1 MKITDVRAIYLR
13 PKEIKERTDSSQD
26 ALIIEV
32 ETDAGIIGYG
42 EVDSCPLV
50 TKAIIE
56 APVSH
61 TLSQGL
67 KGLVVGE
74 DPFEHEKIWHK
85 MYEGTLY
92 CGREGAVIQAMAGI
106 DLALWDIMGKALDQP
121 VYKLLGGGFKDRV
134 RAYASHMFAFT
145 PEETAD
151 IARRAVDQGFT
162 AVKFGWEPMGPD
174 PEFDEAL
181 VRAIRRAVG
190 DDVDVLIDGGLAWD
204 AKAAMDR
211 VRRFEPYNL
220 FWLEEPLHPDNLRGY
235 AQLAESTSMRIAAGE
250 EECTRAGFQRLMDQ
264 GKIDVVQV
272 DMTRVG
278 LTQARKIAFDAHQRG
293 LLCVNHTFTTDINTA
308 ASLHFLASIPNGIIL
323 EYCAEESIIRRRT
336 VRNPVKLE
344 DGYALVPQGPG
355 LGVEVDRE
363 FLTEYEYRG

>member
-92 CGREGAVIQAMAGI
+92 YGREGAVIQAMAGI

-211 VRRFEPYNL
+211 VRRFEPYDL

-323 EYCAEESIIRRRT
+323 EYCAEESIIRRGT